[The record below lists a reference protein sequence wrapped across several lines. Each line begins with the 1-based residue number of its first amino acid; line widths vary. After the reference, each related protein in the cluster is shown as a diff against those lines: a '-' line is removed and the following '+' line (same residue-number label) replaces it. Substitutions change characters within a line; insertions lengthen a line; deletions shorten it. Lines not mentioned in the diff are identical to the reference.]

1 MKNLILLFLFINTL
15 AMAQENNTNEI
26 PFKTIP
32 EAASSYEAGNLIVR
46 MIEGAG
52 YRYYWAT
59 EMLTEN
65 DLAFK
70 PSDSGKSTWETLEHL
85 YGLSKM
91 IVNTASNKATI
102 RTEANTPK
110 EWLKLRSETLFH
122 LEVAANIFKEK
133 SPEELNAF
141 NVIFERGGEQSIFP
155 LWNLINGPIS
165 DFIYHTG
172 QIVSFRRTNKNP
184 IPRGVNVFM
193 GRTKEQ

>member
-59 EMLTEN
+59 ERLTGN

-91 IVNTASNKATI
+91 IVNTASNKATV

-110 EWLKLRSETLFH
+110 EWLKLRSETLSH

-184 IPRGVNVFM
+184 IPRGVNVFL
-193 GRTKEQ
+193 GRTKE

>member
-1 MKNLILLFLFINTL
+1 MKNLILLFLFINTF

-32 EAASSYEAGNLIVR
+32 EEASSYEAGNLIVR

-59 EMLTEN
+59 ERLTEN

-91 IVNTASNKATI
+91 IVNTASNKATV

-110 EWLKLRSETLFH
+110 EWLKLRSETLSH

-184 IPRGVNVFM
+184 IPRGVNVFL
-193 GRTKEQ
+193 GRTKE

>member
-32 EAASSYEAGNLIVR
+32 EAASSYKAGNLIVR

>member
-1 MKNLILLFLFINTL
+1 
-15 AMAQENNTNEI
+15 
-26 PFKTIP
+26 
-32 EAASSYEAGNLIVR
+32 